1 MKWELH
7 GYGIWRSGSHVSWIL
22 VHKVEVKSH
31 PTANL
36 TVNSIAPIAVQMRNT
51 TNKNIFAFDIS
62 EQDLLP
68 SLFVEYAE

>member
-7 GYGIWRSGSHVSWIL
+7 GYGIWRSVDSSSYID
-22 VHKVEVKSH
+22 EVKSH

-36 TVNSIAPIAVQMRNT
+36 TINSIVPIAATMRNT